1 MTNKYYQNAKKYS
14 EKKDVKDIKI
24 FLKKKKTKG
33 KKWSETDIK
42 VFLKD
47 KQKLLE
53 YMKNYYLAHKKV
65 AI

>member
-14 EKKDVKDIKI
+14 EKKDVKDIKS